1 MKLQLGHHFY
11 GLGAIAFGLITLFWH
26 QIDSL
31 GNLSHPA
38 ILIYITGAVEI
49 VGGLAIQWDK
59 TVKLGALML
68 CVVYSIFTI
77 YLVPPIFKMPL
88 VYFPWGNF
96 FEELSIVLGGVL
108 VFASSFQR
116 DRERAAMISKVA
128 YKCFGICVIS
138 YSLYQLFY
146 LNYTAN
152 LVPKWIPPNQMFWA
166 VTTTIAFAIAA
177 YAILSGRSALLG
189 SRLLT
194 IMFIGFSLLV
204 WFPSC
209 FSNPYEITGWHSNA
223 VTLAVAGSVWI
234 VADYLA
240 RSKTILHGQLHTSVS
255 QDEN

>member
-1 MKLQLGHHFY
+1 MKLRLGHHFY
-11 GLGAIAFGLITLFWH
+11 GLGAIALGLITLFWH

-38 ILIYITGAVEI
+38 ILIYIIGAIELI
-49 VGGLAIQWDK
+49 GGLAIQWDK
-59 TVKLGALML
+59 AVRYGALML
-68 CVVYSIFTI
+68 CIVYLIFTL

-96 FEELSIVLGGVL
+96 FEELSILLGGVL
-108 VFASSFQR
+108 VLASSDQNYP
-116 DRERAAMISKVA
+116 ERAAMISKVA
-128 YKCFGICVIS
+128 YKCFGICTVS

-146 LNYTAN
+146 LHYTAS
-152 LVPKWIPPNQMFWA
+152 LVPKWIPPSQMFWA
-166 VTTTIAFAIAA
+166 IATTIVFAIAA
-177 YAILSGRSALLG
+177 YSILSGRSALLA

-194 IMFIGFSLLV
+194 IMFMCFCLLV

-209 FSNPYEITGWHSNA
+209 FNNPYKLTGWNSNA

-240 RSKTILHGQLHTSVS
+240 YSKNILREKLHASDSVN
-255 QDEN
+255 EN